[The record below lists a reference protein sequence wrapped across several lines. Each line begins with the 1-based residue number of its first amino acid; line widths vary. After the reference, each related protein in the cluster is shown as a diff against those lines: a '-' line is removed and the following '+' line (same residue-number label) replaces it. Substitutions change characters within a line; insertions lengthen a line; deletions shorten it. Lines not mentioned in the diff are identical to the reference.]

1 VVTAGVAFERSLRRG
16 EQNPLRAAHADPG
29 PGDEARRARA
39 HQAFNR
45 VAVPAPWIEVDTTDG
60 YRPGL
65 SEIVAFAS
73 HGPRPG

>member
-1 VVTAGVAFERSLRRG
+1 MTGPEDETGAGRRG
-16 EQNPLRAAHADPG
+16 HVRAAHADPG
-29 PGDEARRARA
+29 PADAARSARA

-45 VAVPAPWIEVDTTDG
+45 VAVRAPWIEVDTTDG

-73 HGPRPG
+73 HGTPPG

>member
-1 VVTAGVAFERSLRRG
+1 
-16 EQNPLRAAHADPG
+16 
-29 PGDEARRARA
+29 
-39 HQAFNR
+39 
-45 VAVPAPWIEVDTTDG
+45 VAVQAPWIEVDTTAG